1 MSKVMIEGPEI
12 GAAGRF
18 NIVVKNADGSVKKDY
33 GWQSN
38 LFTQYGLN
46 GINNVQTAYELAP
59 YQIFIGTGSGTP
71 AISDTSLF
79 EPLTGYTRAVSQQSY
94 SAADFTMTLPAD
106 LKIKM
111 DHLYPDGYAYGSR
124 WYQLTASNMQN
135 KNITELCLGNPNNNG
150 TSNIAT
156 HAIIRDENGQPTAI
170 TVLTGEI
177 LQIRY
182 EVYAFIPYV
191 TKRGTIKLKKTPDMA
206 IPEQYTEDE
215 YDYQLQIFRAV
226 NKELKG
232 QQFVSSSGY
241 SEGPAHIGSNYQIK
255 IPDDATQGPVDFDK
269 WRVPYDTRNATNG
282 LFTSSIANLFNPT
295 SADNATFFINME
307 PEYRLKNLS
316 SVTKL
321 SFPYSN
327 KYSADF
333 LNSPTYDK
341 SLWYQTNKYA
351 VDGFK
356 RTSTIIWTPFN
367 RDGQYKGNANVYVYN
382 SGNSGDNGLRGLF
395 FSNSGLTGL
404 SNSESNFDNYMFS
417 ATKASGN
424 GSSPNMLVVFSKKST
439 GEGIK
444 KEWGW
449 FLEITFG
456 FNTVGIDL
464 DSVKIVN
471 ASMDTSTKVLN
482 QTHTLDLT
490 YEEGATYNVEIQSL
504 VENVSAEELVSVDGL
519 TLTQV
524 AQSGSFN
531 VKVTVSKEG
540 MIPRTFTQ
548 SFTIASS
555 N

>member
-18 NIVVKNADGSVKKDY
+18 NIVVKNADGSIKKDY

-38 LFTQYGLN
+38 LITQAGLDA
-46 GINNVQTAYELAP
+46 INSLLMSFQYSIDYHSGYIV
-59 YQIFIGTGSGTP
+59 IGTGSGTP
-71 AISDTSLF
+71 SITDKKLF
-79 EPLTGYTRAVSQQSY
+79 EPLTDLTNTSNNPGVSDLSLI
-94 SAADFTMTLPAD
+94 LPND

-111 DHLYPDGYAYGSR
+111 DYLYPDGYAWGGKYFAA
-124 WYQLTASNMQN
+124 TFTNIKN
-135 KNITELCLGNPNNNG
+135 KNITELGITDRYYTYNYDLY
-150 TSNIAT
+150 T

-170 TVLTGEI
+170 TVLSGEI

-182 EVYAFIPYV
+182 EIYAFIPYV

-206 IPEQYTEDE
+206 IPEQYTEEE

-226 NKELKG
+226 NKTENG
-232 QQFVSSSGY
+232 QYNGQYG
-241 SEGPAHIGSNYQIK
+241 GSYQGSCHQIK
-255 IPDDATQGPVDFDK
+255 IPDNATEGPVDFDK
-269 WRVPYDTRNATNG
+269 WKVRYKTTNANG
-282 LFTSSIANLFNPT
+282 SQLNSNINDLFNPT
-295 SADNATFFINME
+295 HADNALFFVNMDQ
-307 PEYRLKNLS
+307 EYRTNNLS
-316 SVTKL
+316 TVQKL
-321 SFPYSN
+321 SFSSSYTS
-327 KYSADF
+327 DF
-333 LNSPTYDK
+333 LTENGKKLWFSSVNVEGYRRANSI
-341 SLWYQTNKYA
+341 LW
-351 VDGFK
+351 
-356 RTSTIIWTPFN
+356 SPFCK
-367 RDGQYKGNANVYVYN
+367 DGQFKGSSNAYCYN
-382 SGNSGDNGLRGLF
+382 SGNSGDNGLRALF
-395 FSNSGLTGL
+395 FQNSTMGDENRYSDGY
-404 SNSESNFDNYMFS
+404 NFF
-417 ATKASGN
+417 KASLINGGN
-424 GSSPNMLVVFSKKST
+424 GELPNMLVVFSKKGT

-464 DSVKIVN
+464 ESVKIVN
-471 ASMDTSTKVLN
+471 ASMDTSAKVLN

-490 YEEGATYNVEIQSL
+490 YEEGATYSVEIQSL
-504 VENVSAEELVSVDGL
+504 VENVSAEELVSVNGL

-540 MIPRTFTQ
+540 MVPRTFTQ